1 MDIAAT
7 MDCCYIMALFL
18 VLPQV
23 SVVSGQL
30 SVNRSAG
37 GDIVS
42 FCGNVMECETD
53 TTALIDEWNVTCLND
68 SNIRQHFQSGKQ

>member
-1 MDIAAT
+1 MT
-7 MDCCYIMALFL
+7 LFL
-18 VLPQV
+18 VLSQV
-23 SVVSGQL
+23 SVFSGQL

-42 FCGNVMECETD
+42 LCGNVMECETD

-68 SNIRQHFQSGKQ
+68 SNIRQHFQSGKKLLMNQQK